1 VTIQADSSIAGLP
14 ADVVAGL
21 ARDALNGKSDTSEA
35 AFETLAAV
43 ARVSGRSEEVPSAVE
58 AGFSVA
64 TAWLQAGWTQG
75 ANLAETV
82 LDSIGPGQAMLLA
95 VLLTGAVV
103 LLRVRAG
110 RPTEV
115 KGHGSTPHRRTY
127 ADAVTQAARLL
138 ARGDEPCSVA
148 RASGLARDVIEV
160 VGSRRLVPAG
170 LPGGYAAAEPS
181 SGQKARGVHATRPQ
195 RVLK

>member
-1 VTIQADSSIAGLP
+1 MTLQADSSIAGLP

-58 AGFSVA
+58 AGYSLV
-64 TAWLQAGWTQG
+64 TTWLQAGWTQG

-82 LDSIGPGQAMLLA
+82 FSTIGPGQTMLLA
-95 VLLTGAVV
+95 VLLAAGVV
-103 LLRVRAG
+103 FLRLRA
-110 RPTEV
+110 RKTTEL
-115 KGHGSTPHRRTY
+115 KGHDSTPHRRAY

-138 ARGDEPCSVA
+138 ASGDEPCSVA

-170 LPGGYAAAEPS
+170 PPGGYAAAEPS

-195 RVLK
+195 RVLR